1 MARSAAAGAGPR
13 QLILLGALATGVAL
27 AHAAPPPD
35 AVASTPKG
43 TAVQTAQTAS
53 ASPAAGARKAPA
65 PAKRNGDAPDAAVLE
80 YLGEFDEAGD
90 GLDAM
95 GLAGDDADTP
105 KPAQGGRR

>member
-1 MARSAAAGAGPR
+1 
-13 QLILLGALATGVAL
+13 LILLGALAAGAAL

-35 AVASTPKG
+35 AAAATQKAS
-43 TAVQTAQTAS
+43 ALQTAQTA
-53 ASPAAGARKAPA
+53 PAGPTSGARKPA
-65 PAKRNGDAPDAAVLE
+65 PPARRNGDAPDAAVLE

>member
-1 MARSAAAGAGPR
+1 VARSAAAGSGPR
-13 QLILLGALATGVAL
+13 QLILLGALTAACAL
-27 AHAAPPPD
+27 AHAAPPSD
-35 AVASTPKG
+35 AAGTTQKG
-43 TAVQTAQTAS
+43 QALQTAQSTS
-53 ASPAAGARKAPA
+53 ANAAQGARKPPA
-65 PAKRNGDAPDAAVLE
+65 TGKRNGDAPDAAVLE